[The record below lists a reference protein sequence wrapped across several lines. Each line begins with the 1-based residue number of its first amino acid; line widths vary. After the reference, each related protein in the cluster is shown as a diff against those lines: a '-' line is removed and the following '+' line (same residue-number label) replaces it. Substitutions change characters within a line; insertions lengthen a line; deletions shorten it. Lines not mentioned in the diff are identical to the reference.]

1 MITLARVAL
10 LVLLVAALAAPPTHA
25 NDPNT
30 VHHVARAGSPVPVTS
45 TSVPAVQHGARLLD
59 PAPAPPLPE
68 FPVSADAHS
77 ASSLIKI
84 GVLLPLSSPDAT
96 YRNMSIAALNAIRLA
111 VQRFQMD
118 RTEEPLRASM
128 RKADAAIQL
137 VVADEYAPDRL
148 DLGRVNTSMKVRI
161 GETEVVP
168 ETWVAQAILST
179 MDLIVNQKVAAVV
192 GEMTSPVTR
201 NQALITS
208 RFEILQCSFSASHPD
223 LSNKKMYPYFLRA
236 IGSAKLYAEAVVSL
250 IHRLGVSHYTIL
262 TSTDDFSTE
271 YTRTMENVKDIGAG
285 PDRTLPTINRRF
297 WFTSNKVR
305 DNIDETLNKLT
316 ADATVP
322 RTVFVSAIDQPQLA
336 LITKLKNRG
345 LFNKEWTW
353 ILLNNI
359 TDAFIS
365 VYENPAKITGKD
377 SPLLGVFMVTPQSG
391 NTTIYFDE
399 FATALARATGQELW
413 YNEPQAYTCAGV
425 LLRALLRYVDG
436 DANVAKELA
445 QGRFPKGP
453 ITLQAVNQTN
463 WHSPI
468 GLARFDA
475 EGSIFAGADV
485 LNWRPVTDNP
495 KDNTTTGAVLVLRK
509 PYAGALMGL
518 PPGGSLGPM
527 LPDGSQPVNDY
538 DGSLRD
544 ITISIASGS
553 LIATFLLVLISI
565 GTLSATTILGI
576 IFIWRSAPEV
586 RAISPVFCYQI
597 LLGIIFMY
605 VSLTLEVLPRPSG
618 PSGDFYCNVSAVTGV
633 LAVGLVVGNIVAKN
647 HRIWQLFGSPFLFR
661 QGLPDSKILQIS
673 VVLVAMDVALAAS
686 WVFESPFRIIHVK
699 DDAANVKY
707 DMCIA
712 GLRSDVTAITSAAEI
727 PSMYENWVFWAICV
741 YNFGLIVYGCVLAWK
756 TRRIP
761 VAGYSESGAIAI
773 SVYNIALGGTI
784 LLPTYFS
791 PLNRMYFVSFSLQLL
806 IIYFCTTFA
815 MLAFFVP
822 PLYSLWLR
830 RAQADLGDL
839 NLIQADLFK
848 NPTMRTTTGGAAT
861 ASSGNHGSTSA
872 SAVGSRSSML
882 WPSLDRTQVDFGGG
896 VAANETRYNPFQPVQ
911 PTTTTTSS
919 TGAAGPES
927 GEVRRLSIRQRRG
940 VRTIPRPITTTSSVL
955 TTWPDASAEAVTG
968 TLIVKKSHRLGAW
981 LGRLVAFWDRWQVVN
996 VVIVPHQRLLVLR
1009 PVNPEDA
1016 RAVPTYDT
1024 FTFQAVF
1031 GPDDVARRRC
1041 RVKQNVLAT
1050 HILPERT
1057 WYAPR
1062 RAGSGK
1068 STTSSPQTP
1077 ANVVA
1082 ARSKSEINTRMSAG
1096 QAIELS
1102 PVVPSPPPPTYRK
1115 NSLRSPHGTATTAG
1129 TPVRCDCVSRTPADP
1144 KMAADTNAP
1153 VVVVDWRQF
1162 EVLSAYH
1169 NYVFQTETEEQ
1180 TELWVKVLRQAL
1192 AGVPDPSAGRRP
1204 VSLATPATGTTPR
1217 TGESRESLPMREL

>member
-1 MITLARVAL
+1 MITLVRVAL
-10 LVLLVAALAAPPTHA
+10 LGLFVGALAAPPTHA
-25 NDPNT
+25 SNPAA
-30 VHHVARAGSPVPVTS
+30 VHHVARGAPGAS
-45 TSVPAVQHGARLLD
+45 TGIPAVYHGARLLD
-59 PAPAPPLPE
+59 PVPAPPLPD
-68 FPVSADAHS
+68 FPIPADTRN

-84 GVLLPLSSPDAT
+84 GVLLPLSSPDT
-96 YRNMSIAALNAIRLA
+96 GYRTKSIAALNAIRLA
-111 VQRFQMD
+111 VQRFQTD

-148 DLGRVNTSMKVRI
+148 DLGRVNTSMKIRI
-161 GETEVVP
+161 GEAEVVP
-168 ETWVAQAILST
+168 ETWAAQAILST
-179 MDLIVNQKVAAVV
+179 MDLIVNQKVVAVV

-223 LSNKKMYPYFLRA
+223 MSNKKMYPYFLRA

-250 IHRLGVSHYTIL
+250 IHRLGVSHYTVL

-271 YTRTMENVKDIGAG
+271 YTRTMENVKDIGVG
-285 PDRTLPTINRRF
+285 PDFTLPTINRRL
-297 WFTSNKVR
+297 WFTSNQVR

-316 ADATVP
+316 ADTTAP
-322 RTVFVSAIDQPQLA
+322 RTVFVSAIDLPQA
-336 LITKLKNRG
+336 NLITKLKNRG

-353 ILLNNI
+353 ILLNNV

-365 VYENPAKITGKD
+365 VYKDLSVITGKD
-377 SPLLGVFMVTPQSG
+377 SPLLGVFMVMPQSG
-391 NTTIYFDE
+391 NTTIYYDE
-399 FATALARATGQELW
+399 FASTLARATGQEIW

-468 GLARFDA
+468 GLAQFDN
-475 EGSIFAGADV
+475 EGSFIAGADV
-485 LNWRPVTDNP
+485 LNWRPVPNN
-495 KDNTTTGAVLVLRK
+495 KTGAVLVLRK
-509 PYAGALMGL
+509 PYAGAPMGL
-518 PPGGSLGPM
+518 PPGGTVGPM
-527 LPDGSQPVNDY
+527 LPDGTEPVNVN

-565 GTLSATTILGI
+565 GTLSATTILGVT
-576 IFIWRSAPEV
+576 FIWRNAPEV
-586 RAISPVFCYQI
+586 RAISPVFCYQT
-597 LLGIIFMY
+597 LLGIISMY
-605 VSLTLEVLPRPSG
+605 VSLTFEVLPRPSG
-618 PSGDFYCNVSAVTGV
+618 PSGDLYCNVSAVTGV

-673 VVLVAMDVALAAS
+673 VMLVAVDVALAAS

-707 DMCIA
+707 DVCIA
-712 GLRSDVTAITSAAEI
+712 GLPDTVTTITSAAEI

-791 PLNRMYFVSFSLQLL
+791 PLNRMYLVSFSLQLL

-839 NLIQADLFK
+839 NLVQADLFK
-848 NPTMRTTTGGAAT
+848 NPTTTTTTGGAAT

-872 SAVGSRSSML
+872 SAGGSRSSML
-882 WPSLDRTQVDFGGG
+882 WPSLDRTQVDIGG
-896 VAANETRYNPFQPVQ
+896 ATNETRYNPFQPVE
-911 PTTTTTSS
+911 PTMMTSGA
-919 TGAAGPES
+919 TAAAGPES
-927 GEVRRLSIRQRRG
+927 GEVRRPSIRQRRG

-955 TTWPDASAEAVTG
+955 TTWPDVSAEAVTG

-981 LGRLVAFWDRWQVVN
+981 LSALVAFWDRWQVVN
-996 VVIVPHQRLLVLR
+996 VVFVPYQRLLVLR
-1009 PVNPEDA
+1009 PVDNEDA
-1016 RAVPTYDT
+1016 RTVPTYDT
-1024 FTFQAVF
+1024 FTVQA
-1031 GPDDVARRRC
+1031 
-1041 RVKQNVLAT
+1041 
-1050 HILPERT
+1050 
-1057 WYAPR
+1057 
-1062 RAGSGK
+1062 
-1068 STTSSPQTP
+1068 
-1077 ANVVA
+1077 
-1082 ARSKSEINTRMSAG
+1082 
-1096 QAIELS
+1096 AIELT
-1102 PVVPSPPPPTYRK
+1102 PAVPSPPPPTYRK
-1115 NSLRSPHGTATTAG
+1115 ASMPRSPHGTTAG
-1129 TPVRCDCVSRTPADP
+1129 TPVRCDCVSRTPVDAE
-1144 KMAADTNAP
+1144 AAAAENTP

-1180 TELWVKVLRQAL
+1180 TELWVKVLRHAL
-1192 AGVPDPSAGRRP
+1192 AGVPGASAGRRP
-1204 VSLATPATGTTPR
+1204 VSLVTPRTGTTPR
-1217 TGESRESLPMREL
+1217 TAESGESVPMREM